1 VIEKNVPAPFSVR
14 SRHPKRV
21 AGLGL
26 LTLILLLVFVV
37 NMRNGQVAVDAIY
50 ANLVRV
56 QAATQKANTMLQLVM
71 RQDIA
76 VRGLGLSQEPAKM
89 QSSYSTSVESTEAFG
104 RLLDEFMAVPQGKI
118 NLRVLHEL
126 KQVQQQALPL
136 IKEASGYAFSYQI
149 EDTIRIINA
158 QLDGVSRKRM
168 ELTTQYVALITQEA
182 NETTQRILEQAER
195 SRNSTYF
202 FGVLSL
208 LSLIA
213 FGVMMAR
220 ELRHAA
226 AAVHEVEERR
236 AREKAEVLASA
247 NVELAEALEVA
258 KIATQ
263 AKSEFL
269 ANMSHEI
276 RTPMNA
282 IIGLSGLALRLGPSQ
297 RMRDYLDKI
306 QQAGQHLLGIIN
318 DILDVSKVEAGRME
332 LEQMPFD
339 LERVLDNL
347 SSLLLEKVSAK
358 GLEMIWRIAP
368 DVPFGLV
375 GDPLRLGQILINY
388 CNNALKFTGTGEIE
402 LDLTVLEQ
410 SEQEVMLRFAVR
422 DTGIGMTEAQQ
433 ALLFRSFNQ
442 ADASITRKYGGT
454 GLGLA
459 ISKHQAALMGGEVGL
474 SSVPG
479 QGSVFWFTC
488 RLGLGERRK
497 LNFTPADAQGKRVL
511 VIDDNPT
518 AATVLAENLALLGFE
533 VQIEHSGAAGL
544 DRLSRAFNAKAPF
557 DFVMLDWIM
566 PHLDG
571 IETARLIQQA
581 AVEPRPKLVLVT
593 KFGREE
599 VAQKSREV
607 GISHVL
613 VKPVTPSM
621 LIDVM
626 MNLLGHVG
634 YASKPVALGKDL
646 VQVQPDIRGAR
657 LLLVEDNAINQQV
670 ALELLTDEGFWV
682 DIADNGAQA
691 LSKIDQANR
700 RGQAYDLVLMDMQ
713 MPVMDGLQATR
724 KLREDPLNAR
734 LPVVAMTANAMGS
747 DRQLCLDA
755 GMNDYV
761 SKPIEPALLWRALNL
776 WVQPD
781 PHRSVQ
787 EASALGPASAE
798 PPATVAQ
805 VLVMPVSGLEIELG
819 LSRLNGKAS
828 FYTTLLRRFVAAH
841 AGFLAELK
849 DSFAAADWPTAE
861 RAAHTLKGVAGNI
874 AASDLQ
880 ESAGGLEN
888 QLRRCVESAPTAA
901 DRQRIELALNEVVQQ
916 VLALV
921 QGLQRAL
928 PASPGASGHPPA
940 DAQVQ
945 AQLCRSLQALLRE
958 DDGQA
963 LEFVQEH
970 LASLQ
975 QALGEHFLE
984 LQACVES
991 FEFEAAATLMQAQ
1004 LPSIE
1009 ARASAAEFAEPGQA
1023 KPKLA

>member
-1 VIEKNVPAPFSVR
+1 MVEKNVSAPFSLQ

-104 RLLDEFMAVPQGKI
+104 RLLDEFMAVPQGEI
-118 NLRVLHEL
+118 NLRVLREL

-208 LSLIA
+208 LSLVA

-220 ELRHAA
+220 ELRHAD

-282 IIGLSGLALRLGPSQ
+282 IIGLSGLALRLDPSQ

-388 CNNALKFTGTGEIE
+388 CNNALKFTETGEIE

-410 SEQEVMLRFAVR
+410 SDQEVMLRFAVR

-459 ISKHQAALMGGEVGL
+459 ISKHLAALMGGEVGV

-544 DRLSRAFNAKAPF
+544 DRLSHAASAKAPF

-581 AVEPRPKLVLVT
+581 PVEPRPKLVLVT
-593 KFGREE
+593 QFGREE

-613 VKPVTPSM
+613 VKPVNPST
-621 LIDVM
+621 LVDVM

-646 VQVQPDIRGAR
+646 VQVRSDIRGAR

-670 ALELLTDEGFWV
+670 ALELLTDEGFRV
-682 DIADNGAQA
+682 DIADNGAIA
-691 LSKIDQANR
+691 LAKIDQAHQQ
-700 RGQAYDLVLMDMQ
+700 GQAYDLVLMDMQ

-724 KLREDPLNAR
+724 KLREDPRNAQ

-761 SKPIEPALLWRALNL
+761 SKPIEPALLWRALNQ
-776 WVQPD
+776 WVPPD
-781 PHRSVQ
+781 ANRSPPNAAPL
-787 EASALGPASAE
+787 ESASASAAELPAIA
-798 PPATVAQ
+798 AQ
-805 VLVMPVSGLEIELG
+805 VLLMPVSGLEIELG

-828 FYTTLLRRFVAAH
+828 FYTLLLRRFVEAH
-841 AGFLAELK
+841 ASYLAELK
-849 DSFAAADWPTAE
+849 DSVAAADWPTAE
-861 RAAHTLKGVAGNI
+861 RAAHTLRGVAGNI

-880 ESAGGLEN
+880 ESAGSLEN
-888 QLRRCVESAPTAA
+888 RLRRCVESAPTAA
-901 DRQRIELALNEVVQQ
+901 ELLLLEPALNKVVQQ
-916 VLALV
+916 VMALV
-921 QGLQRAL
+921 QGLRRAF
-928 PASPGASGHPPA
+928 PASPGLSGQPSA
-940 DAQVQ
+940 DEQDLAR
-945 AQLCRSLQALLRE
+945 LCHSLLALLRE

-963 LEFVQEH
+963 FEFVQEH

-984 LQACVES
+984 LKTCVEA
-991 FEFEAAATLMQAQ
+991 FEFQAAAMLMQAQ

-1009 ARASAAEFAEPGQA
+1009 ARAAAAAAELAGAQPG
-1023 KPKLA
+1023 